1 MTPKAKRQALLVGG
15 VVAVLAGVAYTTR
28 EAEAPAAGA
37 ATPSNP
43 AANAGQRRDVPVVDV
58 QLELLKGP
66 RADAGEPER
75 NPFRFEAKAPPPAR
89 PRPAIA
95 EAPPPVVTAPPV
107 PQGPPPPPPI
117 PLRFIGLVDA
127 PSQAGRVAI
136 LSDGRGNVFYGKE
149 GDIIEGRYR
158 LLRVGPDAADI
169 SFTDG
174 RGRQT
179 IRLSGQ

>member
-15 VVAVLAGVAYTTR
+15 VVAVLAGVVYTTR
-28 EAEAPAAGA
+28 QEDAPAATG

-43 AANAGQRRDVPVVDV
+43 VSNTGQPRRDVPVVDV
-58 QLELLKGP
+58 QLELLKGA
-66 RADAGEPER
+66 RAEAGEPER
-75 NPFRFEAKAPPPAR
+75 NPFRFQAQPPPPP
-89 PRPAIA
+89 PRRATA
-95 EAPPPVVTAPPV
+95 EAPPPAVIAPPV
-107 PQGPPPPPPI
+107 PQGPPLPPPI

-158 LLRVGPDAADI
+158 LLRVGPDAA
-169 SFTDG
+169 
-174 RGRQT
+174 
-179 IRLSGQ
+179 